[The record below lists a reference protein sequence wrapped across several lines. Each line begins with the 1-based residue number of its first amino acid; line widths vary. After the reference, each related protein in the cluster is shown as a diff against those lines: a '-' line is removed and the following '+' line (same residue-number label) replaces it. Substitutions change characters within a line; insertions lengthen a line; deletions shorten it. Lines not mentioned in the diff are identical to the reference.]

1 VTAAAR
7 TQLRSIV
14 DTSALR
20 HNLARVRELA
30 AHSRVAAVIKANG
43 YGHGLVAVARALA
56 ASDALAVARLEEG
69 MTLRAAGIDQRV
81 LLLEGVLARGE
92 LDEARRQRFD
102 LMVHSFEQIELL
114 ESRAATDPLRVWLK
128 LDTGMNRLGFRTED
142 FAAVHARLS
151 RIHGLESPPLLVT
164 HLANADE
171 RADPMT
177 EVQLDRFAA
186 ATAGYAGERSIAN
199 SAGVLAWPASH
210 ADWVRPGLML
220 YGIAPYAG
228 TTGSDFGLRPVM
240 TLETEVIAVRT
251 VRSGESVGY
260 RALWRAARESRIA
273 IVACGYGDGYPR
285 ATAAG
290 APVLVGGRRVPLV
303 GRVSMDML
311 TVDVTDLP
319 EVVRPGD
326 PVTLWG
332 GGVAVEDVA
341 THAGAIPY
349 ELTCAVSARVRHD
362 VR

>member
-1 VTAAAR
+1 MTVPAR

-30 AHSRVAAVIKANG
+30 PGSRVAAVVKANA
-43 YGHGLVAVARALA
+43 YGHGLVAAARALT

-69 MTLRAAGIDQRV
+69 LVLRAAGIDQRV
-81 LLLEGVLARGE
+81 LLLEGVLAPDE
-92 LDEARRQRFD
+92 LEQARRHRLD

-114 ESRAATDPLRVWLK
+114 ESRPGAAPLRVWLK
-128 LDTGMNRLGFRTED
+128 LDTGMNRLGFRPED
-142 FAAVHARLS
+142 FVAAHARLT
-151 RIHGLESPPLLVT
+151 RVRGLESPPLLVT

-171 RADPMT
+171 RGDPMT
-177 EVQLDRFAA
+177 VAQLDRFAA

-210 ADWVRPGLML
+210 TDWVRPGLML
-220 YGIAPYAG
+220 YGIAPYPG
-228 TTGSDFGLRPVM
+228 TTGSDFALRPAM
-240 TLETEVIAVRT
+240 TFETAVIAVRT
-251 VRSGESVGY
+251 VQSGESVGY
-260 RALWRAARESRIA
+260 RALWRAQRESRLA

-285 ATAAG
+285 AAG
-290 APVLVGGRRVPLV
+290 TGTPVMISGRRAPLV

-319 EVVRPGD
+319 GVRPGD

-332 GGVAVEDVA
+332 EGVAVEEVA

-349 ELTCAVSARVRHD
+349 ELICGVGSRVR
-362 VR
+362 RETR